1 MSRRVPSYDL
11 LAAKSSSDFADGPLL
26 FHAKYLVTKD
36 LAGASM
42 ANCQMRAQKEAPP
55 KLDLARYNSRYRR
68 VGFAGSEIFGF
79 GHP

>member
-1 MSRRVPSYDL
+1 MTYW
-11 LAAKSSSDFADGPLL
+11 PLSQAVIL
-26 FHAKYLVTKD
+26 PTDRSFSTPNTLVTKD
-36 LAGASM
+36 LSGASM
-42 ANCQMRAQKEAPP
+42 ANCQMSAQKEAPP